1 MVVKYIQYW
10 NILSGAQE
18 EFDRFLTSNYIPQ
31 IKKNGLLRIVGAWQT
46 VSGEGPNFIL
56 EGVAGTLRQLN
67 EVLRSDDFEKLDHL
81 LSFLITGYKSKI
93 LITAGD
99 LTVLEPSPQ
108 NCRFNHHYDVLMDQS
123 RQHEDFFAAVHIPT
137 LKRLGIETIGSW
149 YVGIGPGPNT
159 VVEGSSPTVS
169 GILQAIGSPA
179 YKDLSDQLQP
189 IVRNFGS
196 RILVPSGHLD

>member
-1 MVVKYIQYW
+1 MIVKFIQYW
-10 NILSGAQE
+10 NILSGSQK
-18 EFDRFLTSNYIPQ
+18 EFDRFLSANYIPQ
-31 IKKNGLLRIVGAWQT
+31 TNKNGLLRIIGAWQT

-56 EGVAGTLRQLN
+56 EGVADSLRLLN

-93 LITAGD
+93 LITTGD
-99 LTVLEPSPQ
+99 LAAVVPSPI
-108 NCRFNHHYDVLMDQS
+108 NCRFNHHYDVVMDQS
-123 RQHEDFFAAVHIPT
+123 EQYGEFFKTVHVPT
-137 LKRLGIETIGSW
+137 LRSLGIETIGSW

-159 VVEGSSPTVS
+159 VVESSSPTVS
-169 GILQAIGSPA
+169 DILQAIGSPE

-189 IVRNFGS
+189 MVRNFGS